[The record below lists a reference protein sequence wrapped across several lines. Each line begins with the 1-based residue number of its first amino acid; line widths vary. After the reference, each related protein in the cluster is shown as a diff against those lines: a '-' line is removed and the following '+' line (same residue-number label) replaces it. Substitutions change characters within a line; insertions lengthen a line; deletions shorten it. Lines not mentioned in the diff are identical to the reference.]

1 MTGAGTMRRWIKV
14 AVAAAAVLG
23 LGGYIAEPYAQDWWL
38 VGRACDGAL
47 PRDSVG
53 QLTPDDAQFTKEETR
68 RVPELGFYGC
78 SLAFDGDHTEG
89 VTLVAMSAYTGRD
102 DQDRE
107 FKRAFNEGGFAQQI
121 VLSGGLPGIVDGFG
135 GIRIVTPC
143 PSLGK
148 DTEGRPRKM
157 LVRVGVSRD
166 EEKSAS
172 GAVYRTAVA
181 LANSAS
187 QKLGCGAR
195 PLKVP
200 RKSAGFDTDERW
212 QRAVSAAKAEGTGCD
227 WVARAGLAK
236 DAGWRLVAETNDTAP
251 TGTCDLRTDEGGD
264 AYQAGMT
271 FGAWYGDWSNRLTAS
286 DDNGERRPMTAT
298 ARCDGEAANFALD
311 ATKDTPGVDKADRR
325 RLLKEFAEDQVRRR
339 GCSGLRFF

>member
-47 PRDSVG
+47 PRDSVA
-53 QLTPDDAQFTKEETR
+53 QLTPDDAQFTEEESHG
-68 RVPELGFYGC
+68 VPELGFYGC
-78 SLAFDGDHTEG
+78 SLAFDGDHSEG
-89 VTLVAMSAYTGRD
+89 VALFAMSAYTGRD

-107 FKRAFNEGGFAQQI
+107 FKRAFTEGGFAPQT
-121 VLSGGLPGIVDGFG
+121 VLSGGLPGIVDDFG
-135 GIRIVTPC
+135 VIRIVTPC
-143 PSLGK
+143 PALGK
-148 DTEGRPRKM
+148 DAEGRQRKM
-157 LVRVGVSRD
+157 LVRVGMSRNAD
-166 EEKSAS
+166 RSDFE
-172 GAVYRTAVA
+172 AVYRTTVA

-187 QKLGCGAR
+187 KKLSCGAR

-200 RKSAGFDTDERW
+200 HRTTGFDTEERW
-212 QRAVSAAKAEGTGCD
+212 RRAVSPAKAEGTGCD
-227 WVARAGLAK
+227 WLARAGLTEDK
-236 DAGWRLVAETNDTAP
+236 GWRLAAEANDAAP
-251 TGTCDLRTDEGGD
+251 VSACDLRTEEGEG
-264 AYQAGMT
+264 AYRAGMT

-286 DDNGERRPMTAT
+286 DDNGVRRPLTAT

-339 GCSGLRFF
+339 GCSGLRLF